1 MKKLFPAL
9 FIAVLGLTVTSTS
22 AAAQF
27 LFVGGGP
34 TFPMSDYG
42 DYANTGFLITAGG
55 GFPLGEN
62 GLNIL
67 VEGGWGQNSHSDV
80 DGDKTNPITVMG
92 GLEYDF
98 NTSGEGPNPYV
109 YGIAG
114 LMWHKYSSDTSG
126 SDSQSAFGYSGG
138 LGVGFPL
145 GGVSG
150 WVEGKLSN
158 AAFDEAGTSYNTM
171 FAAIMAGISI
181 DLGS

>member
-1 MKKLFPAL
+1 MKKLATAL
-9 FIAVLGLTVTSTS
+9 FLAFLGLTVSS
-22 AAAQF
+22 SSVSAQF
-27 LFVGGGP
+27 IFIGGGP

-62 GLNIL
+62 GLNVI
-67 VEGGWGQNSHSDV
+67 VEGGYGQNSHSGT

-98 NTSGEGPNPYV
+98 NTSGEGINPYA

-114 LMWHKYSSDTSG
+114 LMWHKYTSDTFG
-126 SDSQSAFGYSGG
+126 SDTQSAFGYSGG

-145 GGVSG
+145 GGVNG
-150 WVEGKLSN
+150 WVEGKIAN
-158 AAFDEAGTSYNTM
+158 AAFDEGGTSYNTM
-171 FAAIMAGISI
+171 YAGVVAGISVNV
-181 DLGS
+181 GG